1 MVQPS
6 QRSHPKLFW
15 NPRAKNTGEPV
26 GSLGFRTVI
35 LRIPRVGGRGHNG
48 AMGKNCRVVLA
59 DDHQDVL
66 EEIRY
71 LLAPEFDVVGSVK
84 EGLALIQAV
93 FELRPD
99 AVISDIKMPRLNG
112 IDAGRQIL
120 EKGLCKAV
128 IALTTYNEPLFV
140 DSAIQAG
147 IRGYVL
153 KIEASEELVPAVRT
167 VVGGGI
173 YLSQR
178 VRRQAGWASAR

>member
-1 MVQPS
+1 
-6 QRSHPKLFW
+6 
-15 NPRAKNTGEPV
+15 
-26 GSLGFRTVI
+26 
-35 LRIPRVGGRGHNG
+35 
-48 AMGKNCRVVLA
+48 MGKRCRVVLA
-59 DDHQDVL
+59 DDHQDLL

-128 IALTTYNEPLFV
+128 IALTTYNEPPFV
-140 DSAIQAG
+140 DSAMQAG

-167 VVGGGI
+167 VVSGGI
-173 YLSQR
+173 YLSQG
-178 VRRQAGWASAR
+178 VCRQARMS